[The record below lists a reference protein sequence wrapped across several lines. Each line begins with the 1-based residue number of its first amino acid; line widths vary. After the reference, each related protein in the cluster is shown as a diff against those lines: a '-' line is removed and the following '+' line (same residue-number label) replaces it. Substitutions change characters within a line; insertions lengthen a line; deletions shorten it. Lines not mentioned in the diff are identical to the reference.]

1 MWSSDIELV
10 MKNYEGFLGCFPY
23 DKLPKLKG
31 NNKNWSIIIN
41 TGKSGTA
48 GEHWVALKRK
58 GDKCFYFDS
67 FGLPIVNKSI
77 VDFVKNSEKVHF
89 SKICIQD
96 ISSFKCGMFCIVF
109 IKNVNSA
116 SSYYEFINSFDFCD
130 LYLND
135 NIVNNMFSE
144 INI

>member
-1 MWSSDIELV
+1 

-31 NNKNWSIIIN
+31 NNKHWSIIIN

-77 VDFVKNSEKVHF
+77 MD
-89 SKICIQD
+89 
-96 ISSFKCGMFCIVF
+96 F
-109 IKNVNSA
+109 IKNSKKYIILKYVFKILVVLNA
-116 SSYYEFINSFDFCD
+116 ECFV
-130 LYLND
+130 LYL
-135 NIVNNMFSE
+135 
-144 INI
+144 